1 MRGCPICG
9 SDNLH
14 PLLEAEGVPVFCNVQ
29 WASRDEARAASKA
42 RLDIQLCADCGH
54 AHNAAFDGAAVA
66 YSPAYDNSQ
75 HFSETF
81 RSYARDLVDR
91 LISAYELRNSAIVDI
106 GCGRGDLLVMLAER
120 GHNRGYGFDPSFAA
134 SSDGPLPG
142 NVTIERSVFA
152 REHAAELRPSLVCCR
167 HVLEHVSEPVAF
179 LEEIWRAIAPAGF
192 PVLYVEVPNGE
203 QLLRDQAVWDYIYEH
218 YSYFSKR
225 SLQIALSAA
234 GFDILRLE
242 EDFGSQFLCA
252 EARPRER
259 VCGRRDRSV
268 GNWGS
273 ADVAGAAAALQG
285 KLAHWRA
292 WAEEITRDAHP
303 TTVWGAGS
311 KGVMFLNLLRL
322 SAPSPI
328 DFAIDQN
335 PNKTNRFLAVSGQV
349 VKAPEHLSNVPV
361 EEVVVMNPI
370 YNDEIRSSLSV
381 LGSRARM
388 VTA

>member
-1 MRGCPICG
+1 MHGCPICG

-29 WASRDEARAASKA
+29 WASRDEARAAAKA

-54 AHNAAFDGAAVA
+54 AHNAAFDAGAVA

-91 LISAYELRNSAIVDI
+91 LISTYGLRNSAVVDI
-106 GCGRGDLLVMLAER
+106 GCGRGDLLAMFAER

-134 SSDGPLPG
+134 SLDARLPS
-142 NVTIERSVFA
+142 NVTIERGLFA

-167 HVLEHVSEPVAF
+167 HVLEHVSDPIGF
-179 LEEIWRAIAPAGF
+179 LEEIRQAIAPVGS
-192 PVLYVEVPNGE
+192 PVVYVEVPNGE
-203 QLLRDQAVWDYIYEH
+203 QLWRDQAVWDYIYEH

-225 SLQIALSAA
+225 SLQMTLSAA
-234 GFDILRLE
+234 GFDVLRVE

-252 EARPRER
+252 EVRPKRDAP
-259 VCGRRDRSV
+259 GARDRRV
-268 GNWGS
+268 GDWGS
-273 ADVAGAAAALQG
+273 PDVAGAAAALQR

-292 WAEEITRDAHP
+292 WAEGVTRDARP
-303 TTVWGAGS
+303 ATVWGAGS
-311 KGVMFLNLLRL
+311 KGVMFLNLLGL
-322 SAPSPI
+322 CAPSPI